1 MIKAEFAKILRTK
14 KMLIAVIAVL
24 FVPVLYAGMFL
35 WAFWDPYANL
45 QDMPVA
51 LVNNDKGAEIDGE
64 KKTLGDDLV
73 ENLVDS
79 KEFKFVEVSEA
90 KGEEG
95 LEGRDYYILIEI
107 PENFSKNAGTLL
119 EDSPEQMKIIYRP
132 NEGFNFLS
140 GQIGNTAME
149 LVRAEVNKKVSATY
163 AETLFDNI
171 AKLGDGF
178 GDAADGAVKLEKGSK
193 KLKNGASQ
201 LKDGIG
207 TATDGATQLNDGAKT
222 AAKGSTDLKNGID
235 SAAEGAGTLNN
246 GAQTLAKGTSELN
259 TGILSA
265 KDGSSQLQSG
275 STELK
280 KGTATLVKGLEGNT
294 SNINAL
300 NDGAQKVNTGVGTL
314 SAGLGQLAP
323 GAQQVSAGV
332 TQLVDGLGA
341 MTEKVPALQKGVSD
355 TNDGAAGLSAISQT
369 LAADTKQLVEQ
380 INKMDISKEQ
390 KQALL
395 EKAGTIDATANK
407 ANAVAGK
414 LSSGTAELNKQ
425 VSTIPVP
432 TSEKAAS
439 LKQGAATVA
448 AGLDKMN
455 KTVSGELAP
464 GTKQLAGGTNQLAS
478 NWSSSI
484 TGAKKLDAGAGQLQ
498 GGLTDLTGGMS
509 KLQSGSSQLA
519 DGSSKLADGTQ
530 SLTSGLGQLQDG
542 SGKLSTGLGTLSGGT
557 SSLVTGLDKLQD
569 GSGKLKDGTSE
580 LKDGTNTLQG
590 KLKEANE
597 KAAEVRA
604 TQKTYDMVGE
614 PVAVDKKE
622 INAVPNYGTGFA
634 PYFLSLGLFVG
645 ALLITIVF
653 PLVEPA
659 IKPING
665 VSWFASKVAVL
676 AVVGLVQSLTAVA
689 IVIWGLKLEPMN
701 TGAFILMTILT
712 SYTFLALT
720 QMLVSILADPGRFVA
735 ILILILQLTTS
746 AGTFPL
752 ELVPQPLHI
761 FNTLLPMTY
770 SVQGFKAAISTGDMS
785 FFWTNSGILFGF
797 MAGCLAITLGYFAL
811 IFKKRHSKT
820 DTAEA

>member
-14 KMLIAVIAVL
+14 KMLIAIIAVL

-45 QDMPVA
+45 QDLPVA
-51 LVNNDKGAEIDGE
+51 LVNNDKGAEIEGTE
-64 KKTLGDDLV
+64 KQLGNDLV
-73 ENLVDS
+73 DNLKDS
-79 KEFKFVEVSEA
+79 KEFEFVEVSKA

-95 LEGRDYYILIEI
+95 LKDRDYYILIEI
-107 PENFSKNAGTLL
+107 PEDFSKNAGTLL
-119 EDSPEQMKIIYRP
+119 EDTPEQMKIIYRP
-132 NEGFNFLS
+132 NEGYNFLG

-178 GDAADGAVKLEKGSK
+178 GDAADGAGKLENGSK
-193 KLKNGASQ
+193 KLKDGASQ
-201 LKDGIG
+201 LNDGIG

-222 AAKGSTDLKNGID
+222 AAKGSSDLKTGID
-235 SAAEGAGTLNN
+235 SAAEGAVKLNE
-246 GAQTLAKGTSELN
+246 GALSLAKGSTELN
-259 TGILSA
+259 TGILTA
-265 KDGSSQLQSG
+265 KNGSSQLQSG

-323 GAQQVSAGV
+323 GAQNVSAGV
-332 TQLVDGLGA
+332 TKLVDGLGA
-341 MTEKVPALQKGVSD
+341 MTAKVPALQQGVKD
-355 TNDGAAGLSAISQT
+355 TNDGVTELSANT
-369 LAADTKQLVEQ
+369 KKLAMGTKQLIAQ
-380 INKMDISKEQ
+380 INAMDIPEAQ

-395 EKAGTIDATANK
+395 KTAGAIDTSVDNLSAGAGRLNAGTA
-407 ANAVAGK
+407 K
-414 LSSGTAELNKQ
+414 LNEQ
-425 VSTIPVP
+425 VSAIPVP
-432 TSEKAAS
+432 KPEEATS

-464 GTKQLAGGTNQLAS
+464 GTKQLAGGTDQLAS
-478 NWSSSI
+478 NWSTSI
-484 TGAKKLDAGAGQLQ
+484 AGAKKLDAGAGQLQ
-498 GGLTDLTGGMS
+498 GGLTDLAGGMD

-519 DGSSKLADGTQ
+519 DGSSQLANGTQ
-530 SLTSGLGQLQDG
+530 SLTSGMGQLQDG
-542 SGKLSTGLGTLSGGT
+542 SGKLTTGLVTLSGGT
-557 SSLVTGLDKLQD
+557 TSLITGLDKLQD

-597 KAAEVRA
+597 TASEVKA

-614 PVAVDKKE
+614 PVAVEKHE

-634 PYFLSLGLFVG
+634 PYFLALGLFVG

-665 VSWFASKVAVL
+665 ISWFASKVAVL
-676 AVVGLVQSLTAVA
+676 AVVGLVQSLAAVA
-689 IVIWGLKLEPMN
+689 IVVWGLDLEPMN
-701 TGAFILMTILT
+701 MGAFVLMAIVT

-720 QMLVSILADPGRFVA
+720 QMLVSIFSDPGRFVA

-752 ELVPQPLHI
+752 ELVPKPLHI

-770 SVQGFKAAISTGDMS
+770 SVQGFKAAISTGEMS
-785 FFWTNSGILFGF
+785 FFWTNSGILCGF
-797 MAGCLAITLGYFAL
+797 MVGCLAITFGYFAL
-811 IFKKRHSKT
+811 IFKKRHSNS
-820 DTAEA
+820 DAIAE